1 MPPIKK
7 PSMTMM
13 TASEIGPRI
22 SDPNLPRLPASPL
35 ARSPDV

>member
-22 SDPNLPRLPASPL
+22 GAPNN
-35 ARSPDV
+35 DVGLK